1 MVTPTQ
7 RRPEPLTFAHDRGV
21 RAHYFC
27 AESMGHWTKLHL
39 GLLGWIVER
48 YTVEG
53 DTILDPMAGT
63 GSLML
68 AATVGRHVIVRD
80 VEPAYLALLHTNAA
94 RFVATAG
101 LFDGRITVG
110 QHDAREPWGLT
121 VDHII
126 CSPPYGNE
134 VRTPGARFQQ
144 RDRMVALAYSS
155 RRWRSLLAK
164 DQQGALAS
172 YFARYRSE
180 SPANIGNWRGER
192 YWTAMTAIYSQA
204 HTALRSDGSMILVL
218 KDHISH
224 GQRVHTADQTIALC
238 AGLGFLLVERH
249 ERLVHPLSLWQR
261 RRKERGEE
269 IVESED
275 VLAFKK
281 VRSRDDDREY
291 PDSGGH
297 PARDRRAYRHPR
309 HAR

>member
-1 MVTPTQ
+1 MSAVATPQ
-7 RRPEPLTFAHDRGV
+7 RRSEPLTFAHDRGV
-21 RAHYFC
+21 RSHFFAP
-27 AESMGHWTKLHL
+27 ESFGHWAKLHL

-53 DTILDPMAGT
+53 DTLLDPMAGT

-134 VRTPGARFQQ
+134 VRTPGVRFQQ
-144 RDRMVALAYSS
+144 RDRMEKLAYTS
-155 RRWRSLLAK
+155 RRWRSLLRK
-164 DQQGALAS
+164 QQAGSLAS
-172 YFARYRSE
+172 YFARYQSE
-180 SPANIGNWRGER
+180 HPANIGNWRGER
-192 YWTAMTAIYSQA
+192 YWAAITAIYGQA
-204 HTALRSDGSMILVL
+204 HVALRPDGYMILVL

-224 GQRVHTADQTIALC
+224 GRRVHTADETVALC
-238 AGLGFLLVERH
+238 EGLGFVLVERH
-249 ERLVHPLSLWQR
+249 ERLIHPLSLWQR
-261 RRKERGEE
+261 RRQERGEQ
-269 IVESED
+269 IVERED

-281 VRSRDDDREY
+281 GEGQV
-291 PDSGGH
+291 
-297 PARDRRAYRHPR
+297 
-309 HAR
+309 